1 MEDLSLSFAALASLL
16 VLLLLRVPVG
26 VALGGVSFLG
36 IWITLGPRSAWG
48 ILTAVPYD
56 FIAHWTLS
64 SVPMFLLMGYICFHS
79 QLTDGLFRIARTWL
93 SWMPGGVAVASV
105 GAAAGFSAVTGSS
118 VACAAAMGRIAVPE
132 MLNSNY
138 DKGLAAG
145 TVAAAGTIGSMI
157 PPSILL
163 LLYGIYA
170 ELPISKLFIAGLLPG
185 LLTALLYSAMIVI
198 RVKISPQ
205 LAPPT
210 ATTITWADRIGAFR
224 GSWPVVALIIGVF
237 GGLFSG
243 VFTPTE
249 AGALGAFMSFIIGFA
264 QRTLTLDKIKLA
276 VKETLVSTAAI
287 FVIAIGANL
296 LTRFLAL
303 SGFTDF
309 ISEIVVSHDMSQF
322 VLIVGTMGV
331 LFFLGCFLDPI
342 GIMLLTL
349 PVFLPAVTD
358 IGVDLIWFGIL
369 MTKLLEIGLITPPV
383 GLNVF
388 VIKGIVGD
396 RMTTET
402 IFKGI
407 LWFLV
412 ADIVCVGLLIWFP
425 SISLYL
431 PSLIN

>member
-1 MEDLSLSFAALASLL
+1 VDDLTLSAVALAIL
-16 VLLLLRVPVG
+16 VGLLLLRVPIG
-26 VALGGVSFLG
+26 VALGGVSFVG
-36 IWITLGPRSAWG
+36 IWVMIGSKSAWG
-48 ILTAVPYD
+48 ILTGVPYD
-56 FIAHWTLS
+56 FIASWTLS
-64 SVPMFLLMGYICFHS
+64 SVPMFLLMGYICYHS
-79 QLTDGLFRIARTWL
+79 QLTDGLFRIARAWL

-132 MLNSNY
+132 MLRSGY

-170 ELPISKLFIAGLLPG
+170 ELPISKLFIAGLFPG
-185 LLTALLYSAMIVI
+185 LLTAVLYATMIVA
-198 RVKISPQ
+198 RVRMNPE
-205 LAPPT
+205 LAPPE
-210 ATTITWADRIGAFR
+210 AVRVTWADRWEAFAGA
-224 GSWPVVALIIGVF
+224 WPVVALIIGVF
-237 GGLFSG
+237 GGLFAG
-243 VFTPTE
+243 IFTPTE
-249 AGALGAFMSFIIGFA
+249 AGATGALMSFVIGFA
-264 QRTLTLDKIKLA
+264 QRTLTVDKIMLA
-276 VKETLVSTAAI
+276 VKETINTTAAI
-287 FVIAIGANL
+287 FVIAIGAIL
-296 LTRFLAL
+296 LTKFLAL

-309 ISEIVVSHDMSQF
+309 IADTVVEGQASQ
-322 VLIVGTMGV
+322 VMLIIGTMCV

-349 PVFLPAVTD
+349 PVFLPAMGKLH
-358 IGVDLIWFGIL
+358 IDLIWYGVL

-388 VIKGIVGD
+388 VIKGIVGNL
-396 RMTTET
+396 MSTET

-412 ADIVCVGLLIWFP
+412 ADIFCVILLIAFP
-425 SISLYL
+425 EITLYL
-431 PSLIN
+431 PRLLD

>member
-1 MEDLSLSFAALASLL
+1 MNDLALSGVVLLSLLG
-16 VLLLLRVPVG
+16 LLLLRVPVG
-26 VALGGVSFLG
+26 VALGGVSFAG
-36 IWITLGPRSAWG
+36 IWVMVGEKSAWG
-48 ILTAVPYD
+48 ILVAVPYD
-56 FIAHWTLS
+56 FIASWTLS

-79 QLTDGLFRIARTWL
+79 QLTDGLFRIARAWL

-132 MLNSNY
+132 MLRSNY

-170 ELPISKLFIAGLLPG
+170 ELPISELFIAGLLPG
-185 LLTALLYSAMIVI
+185 LLTAVLYAAMIII
-198 RVKISPQ
+198 RVRISPE
-205 LAPPT
+205 LAPPEEVRV
-210 ATTITWADRIGAFR
+210 TWSDRFRAFKGA
-224 GSWPVVALIIGVF
+224 WPVVALIIGVF
-237 GGLFSG
+237 GGLFTG

-249 AGALGAFMSFIIGFA
+249 AGATGAFMSLVICFE
-264 QRTLTLDKIKLA
+264 QRTLTLEKIKLA
-276 VKETLVSTAAI
+276 VQETLTTTAAI
-287 FVIAIGANL
+287 FVIAIGAIL

-303 SGFTDF
+303 SGFTDM
-309 ISEIVVSHDMSQF
+309 IADVVVAGQASQLM
-322 VLIVGTMGV
+322 LIVGTMCV

-349 PVFLPAVTD
+349 PVFLPAMERMG
-358 IGVDLIWFGIL
+358 INLIWYGVL

-388 VIKGIVGD
+388 VIKGIVGNM
-396 RMTTET
+396 MTTET
-402 IFKGI
+402 IFRGI
-407 LWFLV
+407 LWFLA
-412 ADIVCVGLLIWFP
+412 ADFICVILMILFP
-425 SISLYL
+425 EITLYL
-431 PSLIN
+431 PRLLK